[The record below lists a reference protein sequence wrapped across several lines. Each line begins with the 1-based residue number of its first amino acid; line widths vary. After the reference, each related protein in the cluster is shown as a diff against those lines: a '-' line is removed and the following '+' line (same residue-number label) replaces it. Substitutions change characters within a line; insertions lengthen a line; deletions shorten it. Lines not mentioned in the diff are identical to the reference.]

1 MVKLW
6 DAATGQEVKNLQDHI
21 DAVFAVA
28 FSPDGKHLASGSQ
41 DRSVKIWDIASGQR
55 LYTLGDATDGLTSIA
70 YSPSGKQIAAAGYD
84 KTIYVWEVGDSDGPA
99 AAFLDRR

>member
-6 DAATGQEVKNLQDHI
+6 DAATGKEVKNLQDHI

-41 DRSVKIWDIASGQR
+41 DRSVKIWDIATGQR
-55 LYTLGDATDGLTSIA
+55 LYTLSDATDGLTSIA
-70 YSPSGKQIAAAGYD
+70 YSPPENRLPPPATTRPFTSGKWVTPTAACC
-84 KTIYVWEVGDSDGPA
+84 IP
-99 AAFLDRR
+99 